1 MRNIFATMAAALF
14 ASAAMASGD
23 VGRSMFTTGIEER
36 EPIDRIEIL
45 NPSEERVYFF
55 TEVLEMSDR
64 AITHRWSYL
73 GQTMAEVGFN
83 IGGDRWRVW
92 SSKQLMPEWAGAW
105 QVDVV
110 DENGQVLDTK
120 YFIYGEGPGEE

>member
-1 MRNIFATMAAALF
+1 MRKILATLVAGLF

-23 VGRSMFTTGIEER
+23 VGRSLFTTGIEER
-36 EPIDRIEIL
+36 EPIDRIENL
-45 NPSEERVYFF
+45 HPSEEHVFFF
-55 TEVLEMSDR
+55 TEVLDMSNR
-64 AITHRWSYL
+64 SITHRWSYL
-73 GQTMAEVGFN
+73 GQTMAEVGFD

-92 SSKQLMPEWAGAW
+92 SSKRLTPEWAGAW

-120 YFIYGEGPGEE
+120 HFVFGDEPEAE